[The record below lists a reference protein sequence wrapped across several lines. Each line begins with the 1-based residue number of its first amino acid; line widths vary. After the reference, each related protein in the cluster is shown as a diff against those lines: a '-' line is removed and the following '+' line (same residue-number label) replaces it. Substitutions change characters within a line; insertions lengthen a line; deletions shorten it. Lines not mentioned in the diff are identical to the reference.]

1 MRFGVSFHAARQCLT
16 AALFALAAATPH
28 AAGQNRKSWIDYGG
42 GGDNSHFTPL
52 TQIDK
57 ANVDRLQI
65 AWSYPQGSTGFNPI
79 VAGNTIYV
87 LSAGN
92 SLTALDAVTGKE
104 IWLHANLAGITA
116 RGINYWESKDHKDRR
131 LIFSMNNMLQEIDGA
146 TGKSILTFGKDG
158 FVDLRE
164 GLGRDPS
171 TIARIQSNTPG
182 KVFENLVILG
192 SAPGEAFLSP
202 PGDLRAYDVL
212 TGKLVW
218 QFHTIPHPGEFGYET
233 VPKDGWKYLGG
244 GNTWGEITVDEK
256 RAIAYFPLGSLTYDF
271 YGADRPGSDLFGDC
285 LLALD
290 ARTGKRL
297 WHYQMVHHDLWDYD
311 NTSAPQL
318 ITVRKDG
325 KTIEAVAQAGKTG
338 FLYVFDRV
346 TGQPLW
352 PIEERPVPKSDVP
365 GEKAWP
371 TQPFPTTP
379 PPFSRQKF
387 TVDDISPYLPDEE
400 RAVIKD
406 QILSARNEGIFTPPS
421 FRGTVSMP
429 GNQGGSNWGTTAA
442 DPAKGIVYVLNVDE
456 PAYLKLDKDPP
467 INGGNGLLL
476 GSPRSGRGGAAS
488 SPGQTLYAANC
499 QGCHGEDRGGSAA
512 VPSLVN
518 IVMRMPADAIKTT
531 VTGGKGQMP
540 AFTNFDP
547 NDLNVLIA
555 YLANPNGRA
564 GFGGGRGRGR
574 SAGALPSGPVVE
586 SGAPPAAQQAAVAMA
601 AARASATNYGN
612 MQGPPYPVGIDS
624 PPDRFFS
631 GWGVS
636 EDAIGGP
643 FSTLVA
649 YDLNQGVI
657 KWRVPVGDDPR
668 LLKQGVTGTGSRG
681 LRTGII
687 PTASGL
693 VFIAG
698 GDGKIRAYDEDTGK
712 VLWEH
717 AIGGTSR
724 GIPVIYE
731 ANGREYLVI
740 SATAGGRGG
749 APPDAAQPS
758 TADLP
763 SDAMRTGY
771 VAFSLPAKSK

>member
-1 MRFGVSFHAARQCLT
+1 MTSGVLFTAPRRSLT
-16 AALFALAAATPH
+16 LALLALAAIPYV
-28 AAGQNRKSWIDYGG
+28 AGQNRKSWIDYGG

-57 ANVDRLQI
+57 TNVDRLQI
-65 AWSYPQGSTGFNPI
+65 AWSYPQGSTGFNPV

-92 SLTALDAVTGKE
+92 SLTALDATTGKE
-104 IWLHANLAGITA
+104 IWIHANLAGITA

-131 LIFSMNNMLQEIDGA
+131 LIFSMNNLLQEIDGA

-164 GLGRDPS
+164 GLGREPS
-171 TIARIQSNTPG
+171 TIGRIQSNTPG

-256 RAIAYFPLGSLTYDF
+256 RGIAYFPLGSLTYDF
-271 YGADRPGSDLFGDC
+271 YGADRPGSDLYGDC

-352 PIEERPVPKSDVP
+352 PIEERLVPKSDVP

-371 TQPFPTTP
+371 TQPFPTAP

-476 GSPRSGRGGAAS
+476 GSARTGRGGAAS
-488 SPGQTLYAANC
+488 PGQALYAANC
-499 QGCHGEDRGGSAA
+499 QGCHGEDRNGSAS

-518 IVMRMPADAIKTT
+518 IVMRMPADAIKQQSQAEKAKCRRSQTS
-531 VTGGKGQMP
+531 MP
-540 AFTNFDP
+540 T
-547 NDLNVLIA
+547 
-555 YLANPNGRA
+555 
-564 GFGGGRGRGR
+564 
-574 SAGALPSGPVVE
+574 
-586 SGAPPAAQQAAVAMA
+586 
-601 AARASATNYGN
+601 
-612 MQGPPYPVGIDS
+612 
-624 PPDRFFS
+624 
-631 GWGVS
+631 
-636 EDAIGGP
+636 
-643 FSTLVA
+643 
-649 YDLNQGVI
+649 
-657 KWRVPVGDDPR
+657 
-668 LLKQGVTGTGSRG
+668 
-681 LRTGII
+681 
-687 PTASGL
+687 
-693 VFIAG
+693 
-698 GDGKIRAYDEDTGK
+698 
-712 VLWEH
+712 
-717 AIGGTSR
+717 
-724 GIPVIYE
+724 
-731 ANGREYLVI
+731 I
-740 SATAGGRGG
+740 SM
-749 APPDAAQPS
+749 S
-758 TADLP
+758 
-763 SDAMRTGY
+763 
-771 VAFSLPAKSK
+771 

>member
-1 MRFGVSFHAARQCLT
+1 MTIGNFLT
-16 AALFALAAATPH
+16 RTTVLFVAVAT
-28 AAGQNRKSWIDYGG
+28 AVQFADGQNRKSWTDYGG
-42 GGDNSHFTPL
+42 GADNSHFTPL
-52 TQIDK
+52 SQIDK
-57 ANVDRLQI
+57 ANVGQLEV
-65 AWSYPQGSTGFNPI
+65 AWNYPQGSTGFNPI
-79 VAGNTIYV
+79 VAGNVIYV
-87 LSAGN
+87 LTAGN
-92 SLTALDAVTGKE
+92 SLAALDGTTGKE
-104 IWLHANLAGITA
+104 IWIHANLTGITA

-131 LIFSMNNMLQEIDGA
+131 LIFSMNNLLQEIDGN

-164 GLGRDPS
+164 GLGRETAS
-171 TIARIQSNTPG
+171 IGRIQSNTPG

-192 SAPGEAFLSP
+192 SAPGEAFLAP
-202 PGDLRAYDVL
+202 PGDLRAYNVL
-212 TGKLVW
+212 TGKLEW
-218 QFHTIPHPGEFGYET
+218 QFHTIPHPGEFGYDT

-256 RAIAYFPLGSLTYDF
+256 RGIAYFPLGSLTYDF
-271 YGADRPGSDLFGDC
+271 YGADRPGADLYGDC

-318 ITVRKDG
+318 ITVKKDG
-325 KTIEAVAQAGKTG
+325 KTVEAIAQAGKTG

-371 TQPFPTTP
+371 TQPFPTAP

-387 TVDDISPYLPDEE
+387 GVDDISPYLPDEE

-476 GSPRSGRGGAAS
+476 GSARNGRNGGAAT
-488 SPGQTLYAANC
+488 SPGQTLYSTNC
-499 QGCHGEDRGGSAA
+499 QGCHGEDRNGSGS

-518 IVMRMPADAIKTT
+518 IVVRLPADAIKTT

-540 AFTNFDP
+540 AFTNLSAS
-547 NDLNVLIA
+547 DLNLLIA
-555 YLANPNGRA
+555 YIANPYGGA

-574 SAGALPSGPVVE
+574 AGGPPTGPVVE
-586 SGAPPAAQQAAVAMA
+586 SGAPPAAQQAAAAMA
-601 AARASATNYGN
+601 EARASMTNYGN
-612 MQGPPYPVGIDS
+612 MQGPPYPSGIDS
-624 PPDRFFS
+624 PADRFFT

-636 EDAIGGP
+636 ANAIGGP

-649 YDLNQGVI
+649 YDLNKGTI
-657 KWRVPVGDDPR
+657 KWRIPVGDDPQ
-668 LLKQGVTGTGSRG
+668 LAAKGITGTGSRS
-681 LRTGII
+681 LRAGII
-687 PTASGL
+687 PTATGL

-712 VLWEH
+712 VLWEK

-724 GIPVIYE
+724 GVPVMYE
-731 ANGREYLVI
+731 MNGREYLVV
-740 SATAGGRGG
+740 SATSGGGRGAA
-749 APPDAAQPS
+749 APPDASAPPS
-758 TADLP
+758 LDAPSQTAPSGYIAFALP
-763 SDAMRTGY
+763 SKPG
-771 VAFSLPAKSK
+771 AK